1 MTNTPPP
8 PPSQTTLPRSKE
20 QVFSP
25 TINCLFRPKGWEQIH
40 RTLLLALP
48 CLHMATSSFILLLGP
63 ILTSILPSF
72 CYNQKS
78 QRQTFLTPMRWPLH
92 FHVGCEVQTFPLQTV
107 GLWWWLSAWVKV
119 PFVVYVNVKAKTH
132 PSVDLLCAFISFFW
146 YTHTLLR
153 MTSYYGTCPFSA
165 SYDKT
170 SQEHLWC
177 PLLPSVFILI
187 LLWVLM
193 AFWLDSYSRN

>member
-119 PFVVYVNVKAKTH
+119 PFVVYVNVKAKAH

-146 YTHTLLR
+146 YTHT
-153 MTSYYGTCPFSA
+153 TE
-165 SYDKT
+165 DD
-170 SQEHLWC
+170 
-177 PLLPSVFILI
+177 I
-187 LLWVLM
+187 LLWNVSILGLIWQNISGTPLM
-193 AFWLDSYSRN
+193 STSSVCLHSNLTMGPHGLLTGQLQP